1 MANRKITQFPAI
13 QGNAI
18 TSGDLFTL
26 VAVDEVNPT
35 LKNKKITSTEFISGY
50 LAEYFVLREGGG
62 SQIFNG
68 DVIISGDLGVSGH
81 TTLNTLSITG
91 QGTTFFPDSIVV
103 TGDITAT
110 QNISGFLFS
119 GDTVRMREGDF
130 RDVDISNLLRVGTA
144 VQPATAN
151 VSGGLTATFITG
163 VTNINGLRQVESPL
177 GLFDTITGDQAVFTT
192 QVSGATITG
201 DIIRATSGIFIFLSG
216 EEVTLGNVV
225 VTGTIE
231 FENTIIID
239 QDVEISGS
247 LNVHSGIQVS
257 GDVTV
262 TGTVSGIDAQF
273 TTITAETGVFTSFLS
288 GDTISGNTVIIAS
301 GISLSGDRVST
312 FKEAQN
318 EAITFAIALG

>member
-13 QGNAI
+13 DGNAI

-35 LKNKKITSTEFISGY
+35 LKNKKITSYQFISGY

-62 SQIFNG
+62 SQIFKG
-68 DVIISGDLGVSGH
+68 DVVISGNLGVSGH

-110 QNISGFLFS
+110 RNISGQTFS
-119 GDTVRMREGDF
+119 GDTVRMREADF
-130 RDVDISNLLRVGTA
+130 QFLEVDQSGEFNGP
-144 VQPATAN
+144 VQVN
-151 VSGGLTATFITG
+151 DGLTAFFVTG
-163 VTNINGLRQVESPL
+163 TQNINGLTQVESPL
-177 GLFDTITGDQAVFTT
+177 GLFTTITGDQAVFTT

-216 EEVTLGNVV
+216 DEVTLGNVV

-231 FENTIIID
+231 FENTVIID

-247 LNVHSGIQVS
+247 LTVHSGIQVS

-273 TTITAETGVFTSFLS
+273 TTITAETGIFTSFLS
-288 GDTISGNTVIIAS
+288 GNTISGTTIDIVS
-301 GISLSGDRVST
+301 GATLSGERLST